1 MLRFGGKQQLQ
12 VKPIN
17 FSLEN
22 TVILDS
28 KTISI
33 TDYVSA
39 WHHLLISLPAS
50 ERMQAVEIWFDCVSL
65 TEGVLILRKKNSTE
79 QQAMKHMKIF
89 FL

>member
-1 MLRFGGKQQLQ
+1 MNINVPKSEHFEPFQTPSTCTEFKVVLVKLMLRFGGKQQLQ

-50 ERMQAVEIWFDCVSL
+50 ERMQAVEI
-65 TEGVLILRKKNSTE
+65 
-79 QQAMKHMKIF
+79 
-89 FL
+89 